1 MLSKKKKI
9 GIGVVVGLGIIGALS
24 GGGEEVPVPD
34 ITQAVQTVAVATK
47 PPATKPP
54 VTKAPA
60 TKAPA
65 TKAPATATE
74 SARIYAT
81 LELMQESFAT
91 SGTVRFDKEM
101 KLFLLTPYDTSI
113 TESAIL
119 VRDSGL
125 LRDDWEAMK
134 EAFAVLSE
142 TVHETLPGYG
152 IGIVNT
158 SNTDNLLL
166 VLMNGVT
173 VYDVTE
179 E

>member
-1 MLSKKKKI
+1 MNKKKI

-54 VTKAPA
+54 ATKPPA
-60 TKAPA
+60 TKAPV
-65 TKAPATATE
+65 TKTPATATE
-74 SARIYAT
+74 SARIYGT
-81 LELMQESFAT
+81 LELLKESFAT
-91 SGTVRFDKEM
+91 SGSVRFDKEM

-134 EAFAVLSE
+134 AAFAVLSE
-142 TVHETLPGYG
+142 TVYETLPGYG

-166 VLMNGVT
+166 VLLNGVT